1 MANGFQGPPAADFYS
16 QLSGLGDTLQANA
29 ALRQKQAM
37 DEARKGAFSEFTALD
52 PRSPDYGKQ
61 SLSIAQKLGS
71 VGDQEGAIKFIGLAQ
86 ANADRVRQTERDAA
100 ADRHQKVMEGL
111 AIRTANRAD
120 DITPAGFVKRP
131 DGTYAPL
138 PGGPQDPAYQGTLA
152 RAKAEAEASAP
163 GAGGASLNPIY
174 GVGADGKPAI
184 IQTTKTGKAI
194 QTELPNG
201 FSISKEPIKV
211 DSGTHFTLLDPQ
223 TRQIVGTLPKNLAAV
238 EVEKARGEATGAA
251 EIALPQVIANGNQ
264 ILKTLTDIEKHPGKN
279 SSVGM
284 YSMLPVLPGTERA
297 NFKAAMEQL
306 QGQNFLQA
314 YQTLRGGGAITDIE
328 GKKGEN
334 AQARMQTAQ
343 TPEAF
348 NAALK
353 DFKDVVQAGI
363 LRASAK
369 ARGPGAAAQT
379 APQGAAAADG
389 MNRTSSGVPW
399 SVQ

>member
-16 QLSGLGDTLQANA
+16 QLSGLGDVIQANRVA
-29 ALRQKQAM
+29 QAKKDAIALATQP
-37 DEARKGAFSEFTALD
+37 GPNGTV
-52 PRSPDYGKQ
+52 DYGRAM
-61 SLSIAQKLGS
+61 L
-71 VGDQEGAIKFIGLAQ
+71 GLAGVDPQAAQLFAQAQNHQDTLAQQKITNARAVLESERAQRNADRSFGLQSSNAARTQ
-86 ANADRVRQTERDAA
+86 ANADREWNYDPTEERAA
-100 ADRHQKVMEGL
+100 QAKANGIDPASPEGKAFIL
-111 AIRTANRAD
+111 NGTLPD
-120 DITPAGFVKRP
+120 LTPAG
-131 DGTYAPL
+131 
-138 PGGPQDPAYQGTLA
+138 
-152 RAKAEAEASAP
+152 
-163 GAGGASLNPIY
+163 GGASLNPIY

-194 QTELPNG
+194 QTEIPAG

-223 TRQIVGTLPKNLAAV
+223 TRQVVGTLPKNLAAV

-251 EIALPQVIANGNQ
+251 EVALPQVIANGNQ
-264 ILKTLTDIEKHPGKN
+264 ILKTLNDLEKHPGKD

-284 YSMLPVLPGTERA
+284 YSMLPVIPGTERA
-297 NFKAAMEQL
+297 NFKATMEQL

-343 TPEAF
+343 TKEAF

-353 DFKDVVQAGI
+353 DFKDVVQSGI

-369 ARGPGAAAQT
+369 ARGPGSASQA
-379 APQGAAAADG
+379 APQGAAPADG

-399 SVQ
+399 RIQ

>member
-1 MANGFQGPPAADFYS
+1 MGFQGPPAADFYS

-86 ANADRVRQTERDAA
+86 ANADRVRQTERDAVADKHMAFTERMAQA
-100 ADRHQKVMEGL
+100 AAARANEGPVEKATQREAVL
-111 AIRTANRAD
+111 RKYGI
-120 DITPAGFVKRP
+120 
-131 DGTYAPL
+131 
-138 PGGPQDPAYQGTLA
+138 DPASPEG
-152 RAKAEAEASAP
+152 RAYAIGGEWSGP
-163 GAGGASLNPIY
+163 GAGGASLNPVF
-174 GVGADGKPAI
+174 GVGADGKPAM
-184 IQTTKTGKAI
+184 IQPTKTGVAI
-194 QTELPNG
+194 QTKIPEG
-201 FSISKEPIKV
+201 FQIAKEPIKV

-223 TRQIVGTLPKNLAAV
+223 TRQVVGTLPKNLAAV

-369 ARGPGAAAQT
+369 ARGPGAASQT
-379 APQGAAAADG
+379 APQGAAPADG
-389 MNRTSSGVPW
+389 MNRTTSGVPW